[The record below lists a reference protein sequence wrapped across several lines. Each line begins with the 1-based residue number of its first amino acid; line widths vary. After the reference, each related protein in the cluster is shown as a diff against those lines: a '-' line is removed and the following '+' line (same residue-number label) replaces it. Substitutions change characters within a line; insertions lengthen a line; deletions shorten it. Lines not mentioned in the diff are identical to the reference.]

1 MTLEVLSGLLSCFS
15 KASPCLVL
23 AVPAFSAVSSVPE
36 CLSPYRPGAA
46 SGLVSSGKCRGQY
59 QQRPVCFPVCNHHPN
74 TGPGIW
80 GYSLAL
86 ITSNSLPALD
96 SQLAPSGCV

>member
-59 QQRPVCFPVCNHHPN
+59 QQRPVCFPNV
-74 TGPGIW
+74 TIILTLG
-80 GYSLAL
+80 LE
-86 ITSNSLPALD
+86 
-96 SQLAPSGCV
+96 SGVIPWH

>member
-15 KASPCLVL
+15 KASPCLVLAVYTVPTLPL

-46 SGLVSSGKCRGQY
+46 SGLVSSGKCCGQY
-59 QQRPVCFPVCNHHPN
+59 QQRPVCFPNV
-74 TGPGIW
+74 TIILTLG
-80 GYSLAL
+80 LE
-86 ITSNSLPALD
+86 
-96 SQLAPSGCV
+96 SGVIPWH